1 MLGSP
6 RVEGAEVLLLVV
18 VEEGAGAADS
28 SRLWA
33 REWLSREL
41 KWKYLMCRMEIWMFG
56 LSLRL
61 THEGPLFREAPAS
74 HTTDITR

>member
-33 REWLSREL
+33 RLSREL
-41 KWKYLMCRMEIWMFG
+41 KWKYLMCQMEIWMFG

-61 THEGPLFREAPAS
+61 THEGPLCREAPVS